1 MYLSFFGILIGK
13 ITYGDSKM
21 FNKMCINY
29 QKLKKKSGLK
39 VNVLIASTIKGKKGY
54 NLLLEPYSFSELL
67 GCSATIGHCLG
78 ISLDHTA
85 RIARTKTH

>member
-39 VNVLIASTIKGKKGY
+39 VNVLIASTIKGKKVDFKLQFIVGTLQFLRAAR
-54 NLLLEPYSFSELL
+54 LL
-67 GCSATIGHCLG
+67 CNNR
-78 ISLDHTA
+78 SLS
-85 RIARTKTH
+85 RNIP